1 MARFERKT
9 NQRRYKKL
17 FVVAAEGRNTES
29 QYFGFLGRK
38 NSVVRVHCIK
48 HGDKSSPVYLLKA
61 IEKYLKEIGLRDTDE
76 AWCVC
81 DTDKWTPEQL
91 RGLLKWSKKKTN
103 YGLAVSNPNFEFWL
117 LLHFENGGRV
127 NNPDDCKARLK
138 RHLPGYDKNINF
150 TQFPEE
156 KIREAVA
163 RAKMRDNPPCG
174 SLPGEKQTT
183 VYRLVENILAVS

>member
-9 NQRRYKKL
+9 NLRRYKKL
-17 FVVAAEGRNTES
+17 FVVAAEGRNTEN
-29 QYFGFLGRK
+29 QYFGFLGKK

-61 IEKYLKEIGLRDTDE
+61 IEKYLKEAGLRDTDE

-91 RGLLKWSKKKTN
+91 NGLLEWSKQKTN

-117 LLHFENGGRV
+117 LLHFEDRGRV
-127 NNPDDCKARLK
+127 NNPGDCKTRLK
-138 RHLPGYDKNINF
+138 QHLPEYNKNINF
-150 TQFPEE
+150 TQFPDE

-163 RAKMRDNPPCG
+163 RAKVYDNPPCK

>member
-81 DTDKWTPEQL
+81 DTDKWPPEQL
-91 RGLLKWSKKKTN
+91 IGLLKWSKKKTN

-117 LLHFENGGRV
+117 LLHFEDGNKVRNSV
-127 NNPDDCKARLK
+127 TCKTRLEQ
-138 RHLPGYDKNINF
+138 HLPGYDKNIDSKKF
-150 TQFPEE
+150 TKE
-156 KIREAVA
+156 KIEKAVE
-163 RAKMRDNPPCG
+163 RAKIRDNPPCK
-174 SLPGEKQTT
+174 SLPCEKQTT
-183 VYRLVENILAVS
+183 VYRLVERILAVA